1 MKYQLVLTNRSIA
14 DIEKAKD
21 WYDKQQVG
29 LGNRFAN
36 ATFKSI
42 ESVQSNPLGCQIK
55 YRFTREKLVNKFPYI
70 IIYSIE
76 ENVIFILR
84 VFNCKQNPK
93 KKST

>member
-1 MKYQLVLTNRSIA
+1 MKYQLVLTNRSLA

-21 WYDKQQVG
+21 WYDKQQKG
-29 LGNRFAN
+29 LGNKFAD

-42 ESVQSNPLGCQIK
+42 ESVQSNPLGYEIK
-55 YRFTREKLVNKFPYI
+55 HRFTREKLVNKFPYL

-93 KKST
+93 KKSK